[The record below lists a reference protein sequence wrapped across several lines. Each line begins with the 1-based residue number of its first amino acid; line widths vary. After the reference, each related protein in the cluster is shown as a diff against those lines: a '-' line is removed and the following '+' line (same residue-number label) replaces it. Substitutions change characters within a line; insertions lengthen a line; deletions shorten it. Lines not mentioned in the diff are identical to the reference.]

1 MEDAVAVL
9 LGQGVP
15 TDEQV
20 YVYEGQGEGGWS
32 NIQCNKIAPYW
43 KLVKSLVNLC
53 SDEITSEYLHLTT

>member
-1 MEDAVAVL
+1 MKNTLECHDFWMEDAVAVL

-32 NIQCNKIAPYW
+32 NIQCNKIAPY
-43 KLVKSLVNLC
+43 
-53 SDEITSEYLHLTT
+53 